1 MGFYSS
7 DLNDYDPMKDEVSW
21 APFQEAREIA
31 WRARYVLRGRTSQDV
46 RWLGTELDSWIDA
59 YFDDEKTN
67 SIEML
72 KREGR
77 YDLLESDDEG
87 ERWSIKP
94 EASDD
99 YDIRTSENT
108 RAIDAAKEVFETMEI
123 LRHSDVQDAKEYE
136 YFAAM
141 ALAMIG
147 SFLRSLEYVFDISQM
162 KSVKRSTKAYQ
173 PHEVSRFASLLI
185 DAMEAVTYAEG
196 LKKFS
201 QLTEI
206 TEATL
211 NRAEELKAA
220 AVTEELEKIKKADSE
235 QRSQWGRIGKEKSL
249 ASRNRSRDAVLEQYQ
264 QSAILQGKSIA
275 GAATALWQWLDQEA
289 RTQELEMFSVKTI
302 EGWVSGRRKGEI

>member
-7 DLNDYDPMKDEVSW
+7 DLNHYDPMKDEVSW
-21 APFQEAREIA
+21 APFQEARDIA
-31 WRARYVLRGRTSQDV
+31 WRARYVLRGRTTQDV
-46 RWLGTELDSWIDA
+46 RWLGAELDSWIDA

-72 KREGR
+72 KSEGR

-147 SFLRSLEYVFDISQM
+147 SYLHSLEYVFDISQM
-162 KSVKRSTKAYQ
+162 KSVKRPTKAYQ

-196 LKKFS
+196 VKKFS
-201 QLTEI
+201 QLTVI

-220 AVTEELEKIKKADSE
+220 AVAKELEEIKKTDSE

-249 ASRNRSRDAVLEQYQ
+249 VSRDRSRAAVLEQYQ
-264 QSAILQGKSIA
+264 QSPILHGKSIA

-289 RTQELEMFSVKTI
+289 RKQNLLKYSVSTI
-302 EGWVSGRRKGEI
+302 EGWVSDRRKGKI

>member
-77 YDLLESDDEG
+77 YDLLESNDEG

-147 SFLRSLEYVFDISQM
+147 SYLRSLEYVFDISQM

-249 ASRNRSRDAVLEQYQ
+249 ASRNR
-264 QSAILQGKSIA
+264 
-275 GAATALWQWLDQEA
+275 T
-289 RTQELEMFSVKTI
+289 
-302 EGWVSGRRKGEI
+302 

>member
-1 MGFYSS
+1 
-7 DLNDYDPMKDEVSW
+7 
-21 APFQEAREIA
+21 
-31 WRARYVLRGRTSQDV
+31 
-46 RWLGTELDSWIDA
+46 
-59 YFDDEKTN
+59 
-67 SIEML
+67 
-72 KREGR
+72 
-77 YDLLESDDEG
+77 
-87 ERWSIKP
+87 
-94 EASDD
+94 
-99 YDIRTSENT
+99 
-108 RAIDAAKEVFETMEI
+108 
-123 LRHSDVQDAKEYE
+123 
-136 YFAAM
+136 
-141 ALAMIG
+141 
-147 SFLRSLEYVFDISQM
+147 
-162 KSVKRSTKAYQ
+162 
-173 PHEVSRFASLLI
+173 LI